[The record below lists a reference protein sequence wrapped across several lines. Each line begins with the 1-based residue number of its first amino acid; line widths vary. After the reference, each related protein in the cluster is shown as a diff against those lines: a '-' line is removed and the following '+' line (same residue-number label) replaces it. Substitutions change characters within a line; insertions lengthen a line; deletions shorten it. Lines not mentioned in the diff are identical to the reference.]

1 MFDEQVV
8 RRDAR
13 LREVMEKFVCVRL
26 IQANGLDLS
35 LFQFDFDLTFAAFF
49 LNADR
54 TIYGRFGS
62 RSTRAEAA
70 GEISLEGFRKAMEGA
85 LDLHRAFPANRAALA
100 GKTGSSPRFPV
111 PEEYPSLR
119 GKYAAKLDYEGKVV
133 QSCIHCHQVR
143 EGERMV
149 FRADKKPVPDE
160 VLFPWPMPDVVGLR
174 FDPTER
180 ARIKTVERGS
190 AADRAGWKAGDEIL
204 SLEGQPM
211 LSLADVQWVLH
222 QAGSTARLQAQIR
235 RAGRTLPLNL
245 PLPEGWRRG
254 GDLSWRAS
262 TWDLRRMATGG
273 LVLKELA
280 AAKRRDLQL
289 TDTQLGL
296 VVDYVGLYGAHAAGK
311 KAGFL
316 KDDVLLSVDGRSDR
330 LSESGLLGFLL
341 QKRMPGET
349 VPVKVWR
356 AGERLSLE
364 LPMQ

>member
-35 LFQFDFDLTFAAFF
+35 LFQFDYDLTFAAFF

-62 RSTRAEAA
+62 RSARAEAT
-70 GEISLEGFRKAMEGA
+70 GEISLEGFRKALEGA
-85 LDLHRAFPANRAALA
+85 LELHDGFPANRAALA
-100 GKTGSSPRFPV
+100 GKTGPSPRFRA
-111 PEEYPSLR
+111 PEDYPSFH
-119 GKYAAKLDYEGKVV
+119 GKYTAKLDYEGKVV

-143 EGERMV
+143 EAQRL
-149 FRADKKPVPDE
+149 FYRADQKPVPDE
-160 VLFPWPMPDVVGLR
+160 VLFPWPMPEVVGLR
-174 FDPTER
+174 LDSTER
-180 ARIKTVERGS
+180 AKIKSVERGS
-190 AADRAGWKAGDEIL
+190 AADQAGGKAGDEIL
-204 SLEGQPM
+204 SLAGQPI
-211 LSLADVQWVLH
+211 LSIADAQWVLQ
-222 QAGSTARLQAQIR
+222 QAGSSARIEAQVR
-235 RAGRTLPLNL
+235 RSGRTLTLTL
-245 PLPEGWRRG
+245 ALTEGWRRAS
-254 GDLSWRAS
+254 DLSWRAS

-273 LVLKELA
+273 LVLKELP
-280 AAKRRDLQL
+280 AAKRRELQL
-289 TDTQLGL
+289 NDTQLGL

-316 KDDVLLSVDGRSDR
+316 KDDVLLGVDGRSDR
-330 LSESGLLGFLL
+330 LSESGLFGFLL

-349 VPVKVWR
+349 VPVTVWR
-356 AGERLSLE
+356 AGERLTLE